1 MGSPPMNLTPCSV
14 VSNGDAT
21 SVTLGGTEKLSLP
34 PAAREAINGT
44 EQLTFGV
51 RPEDIRLQPREGTQP
66 INGLVELVEPLGGE
80 SLVHVRVGDDLFVM
94 RAEGRTTVE
103 SDRPITLHLDMQR
116 IYLFD
121 RKGGRRVSRHG
132 GHVMSGAIESPATF
146 VKQPVRASKWGE
158 VIETMRRDW
167 MLYAMLAP
175 ALIWFLIFMY
185 KPMYGLQIAFKHF
198 SAFKGIEGSE
208 WIGFAHFMTLFHSD
222 QFLRAISNTLVIS
235 FYSLILAAPVPI
247 LLALMINEVHSK
259 GFRKTVQTVLYLPHF
274 ISVVIVAGIVIAFL
288 SPTTGLVNT
297 ALRALGL
304 EQVHFLTR
312 PEWFRG
318 IYISSG
324 IWKEAGF
331 DSIIYLA
338 AIMGINPAL
347 YESAQVDGATRWQ
360 MIWRITVPASCPPS
374 RCCW

>member
-1 MGSPPMNLTPCSV
+1 
-14 VSNGDAT
+14 
-21 SVTLGGTEKLSLP
+21 
-34 PAAREAINGT
+34 
-44 EQLTFGV
+44 
-51 RPEDIRLQPREGTQP
+51 
-66 INGLVELVEPLGGE
+66 
-80 SLVHVRVGDDLFVM
+80 
-94 RAEGRTTVE
+94 
-103 SDRPITLHLDMQR
+103 
-116 IYLFD
+116 
-121 RKGGRRVSRHG
+121 
-132 GHVMSGAIESPATF
+132 MSGAIESPATL

-304 EQVHFLTR
+304 EQVYFLTR

-360 MIWRITVPASCPPS
+360 MIWRITVPCILPTIAVLLVIRLGHILEVGYEYIVLLYQPS
-374 RCCW
+374 TYETADVISTYIYRLGLQGARYDLAAAAGIFNAVVALILVLTANKISRRITRTGVF